1 MLDKPTPVA
10 AARVICDMRSPNDDL
25 KRRGAGATALRGDRA
40 RVTIAGWLTSPRI
53 DDTHLGFAEFFEL
66 VLQQPAALSR
76 PDQHKGEDRQDTG
89 GERQRH
95 AQSWSAGRPHA
106 RE

>member
-1 MLDKPTPVA
+1 MS
-10 AARVICDMRSPNDDL
+10 I
-25 KRRGAGATALRGDRA
+25 
-40 RVTIAGWLTSPRI
+40 PRESLFQ
-53 DDTHLGFAEFFEL
+53 HPAGFAELVEL